1 MCVCVCVRTSH
12 LLEVMLAIMRDT
24 CYAHLFTPAITYI
37 DKQTPPL
44 FPLGLP
50 PLQVIMQVDG
60 KGGLAMMKKRIA
72 LRGPIAAY
80 DGALAFAGGS
90 LMGHYP
96 W

>member
-1 MCVCVCVRTSH
+1 MRAP
-12 LLEVMLAIMRDT
+12 LLVERV
-24 CYAHLFTPAITYI
+24 
-37 DKQTPPL
+37 K
-44 FPLGLP
+44 
-50 PLQVIMQVDG
+50 QVIMQVDG
-60 KGGLAMMKKRIA
+60 KEGLAVMKKRIA